1 MTNPKPKP
9 TPKRINE
16 STHGHLS
23 GAQMREGNATD
34 RHVEL
39 SRTAAR
45 EWRAY
50 RSATPIAA
58 ETFVTPALCAALDEL
73 ADEVLG

>member
-1 MTNPKPKP
+1 MTNPKPRATPRRNPPKP
-9 TPKRINE
+9 
-16 STHGHLS
+16 
-23 GAQMREGNATD
+23 AQEMREGNAAD
-34 RHVEL
+34 RHVEM

-50 RSATPIAA
+50 REATPIAA

>member
-1 MTNPKPKP
+1 MTSPKPRPAPRRNPPKP
-9 TPKRINE
+9 
-16 STHGHLS
+16 
-23 GAQMREGNATD
+23 AQQMRESNAAA
-34 RHVEL
+34 RHVEM

-50 RSATPIAA
+50 REATPIAA
-58 ETFVTPALCAALDEL
+58 ETFVPPALCAALDEL